1 MSLMTEK
8 NQSSTNTSDD
18 HLNRKVNNV
27 HPNAL
32 KRFRYSSDLVI
43 DKPFNWAQMWRL
55 LSYLKPYSKTLLP
68 LSIIVVLITT
78 AVRLFVPVIIG
89 VYILDQA
96 ITEKDSNLLTKLVV
110 GIAAMYLI
118 SYIANMLRIKWLN
131 KLGQNI
137 IYDLRKHLFTHVQGL
152 SHRFFDQRS
161 AGSILV
167 RILNDINSLQEL
179 FTNGIINLLMD
190 FIMLIGIV
198 VILFTLSPP
207 LALAIMVTVPLMFL
221 ISTKLR
227 KSIRKSWQTVR
238 HRQSSLNSHLNESI
252 QGIRV
257 TQSFTQEKENMA
269 FFDGVNTS
277 VYDSW
282 RNATQKSATFRPLV
296 EMTNA
301 VGTAILIWF
310 GAMLISDNSISI
322 GEFVSFA
329 FYLGMFWEPI
339 SRLGQVYNQLLMG
352 MASSERIFEFLD
364 EKPLVDEKENAVSVD
379 DMKGQIQFENVEFSY
394 DNKRKALKGIS
405 LEIMAGQTVALVG
418 HTGSGKT
425 TIANLISRFYDATAG
440 QVKIDGYNIRDISV
454 RSLRSQI
461 SIVLQ
466 DTFIFSGTIME
477 NIRFGRPDATDDEV
491 MDAAKA
497 IGADHFIQN
506 LPKQYLTEVEE
517 RGNILSVGERQLLSF
532 ARALLADPKI
542 LILDEATA
550 SIDTETEVQIQKALK
565 TLLKGRTSIII
576 AHRLSTIRES
586 DNIFVLEHGNIIESG
601 NHQQL
606 MDLKGEYYD
615 LVSAQFK
622 MLNAIS
628 S

>member
-1 MSLMTEK
+1 MSTQAEQKYTK
-8 NQSSTNTSDD
+8 NNKD
-18 HLNRKVNNV
+18 HLNRKGNNV

-32 KRFRYSSDLVI
+32 KRFRYSQDLVI
-43 DKPFNWAQMWRL
+43 EKPFNWSQMWRL
-55 LSYLKPYSKTLLP
+55 LGYLKPYSKSLVP

-78 AVRLFVPVIIG
+78 AIRLFIPVIIG
-89 VYILDQA
+89 VYILEQA
-96 ITEKDSNLLTKLVV
+96 ITEKNSNLLATLVISITV
-110 GIAAMYLI
+110 MYLI
-118 SYIANMLRIKWLN
+118 SYAANILRIRWLN
-131 KLGQNI
+131 RLGQQV
-137 IYDLRKHLFTHVQGL
+137 IYDLRKHLFTHVQSL

-167 RILNDINSLQEL
+167 RILNDVNSLQEL

-190 FIMLIGIV
+190 CIMLVGIV

-207 LALAIMVTVPLMFL
+207 LALAVMITVPIMFF

-227 KSIRKSWQTVR
+227 RSIRRSWQTVR
-238 HRQSSLNSHLNESI
+238 HRQSSLNSHLNESL

-269 FFDGVNTS
+269 FFDGVNTDN
-277 VYDSW
+277 YEAW
-282 RNATQKSATFRPLV
+282 RVATQKNATFRPLV

-310 GAMLISDNSISI
+310 GAALISNGQISI

-339 SRLGQVYNQLLMG
+339 SRLGQVYNQLLIG

-364 EKPLVDEKENAVSVD
+364 EKPLIDEKEQAVQLSD
-379 DMKGQIQFENVEFSY
+379 IKGHIQFENVEFSY
-394 DNKRKALKGIS
+394 DQKRKALNGIN
-405 LEIMAGQTVALVG
+405 LEMKAGQTVALVG

-425 TIANLISRFYDATAG
+425 TIANLISRFYDATG
-440 QVKIDGYNIRDISV
+440 GKVKIDGYDIRDISV
-454 RSLRSQI
+454 KSIRSQI

-477 NIRFGRPDATDDEV
+477 NIRFGRPDATDEEV
-491 MDAAKA
+491 IEAAKA
-497 IGADHFIQN
+497 IGADPFIQK
-506 LPKQYLTEVEE
+506 LPNGYFTEVEE
-517 RGNILSVGERQLLSF
+517 RGNVLSVGERQLLSF

-550 SIDTETEVQIQKALK
+550 SIDTETEVKIQYALR

-576 AHRLSTIRES
+576 AHRLSTIREA
-586 DNIFVLEHGNIIESG
+586 DQIFVLENGHIIESG
-601 NHQQL
+601 NHDQL
-606 MDLKGEYYD
+606 MMKKGEYYG
-615 LVSAQFK
+615 LISAQFK
-622 MLNAIS
+622 MLNALS